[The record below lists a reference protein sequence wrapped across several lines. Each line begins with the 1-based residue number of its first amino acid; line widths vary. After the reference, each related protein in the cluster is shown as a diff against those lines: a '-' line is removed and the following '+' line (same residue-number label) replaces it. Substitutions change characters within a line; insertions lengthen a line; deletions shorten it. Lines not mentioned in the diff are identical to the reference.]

1 MVKKCQ
7 QKNVELLKVENTKR
21 QILEYQ
27 NLMFKIIASDLRRRI
42 KQFFISNVSLN
53 KVVFIII
60 VRETKISSSFYS
72 SKVVL

>member
-27 NLMFKIIASDLRRRI
+27 NLMFKIIASDLRRI
-42 KQFFISNVSLN
+42 KHFFISNVSPK
-53 KVVFIII
+53 KVVFL
-60 VRETKISSSFYS
+60 S
-72 SKVVL
+72 

>member
-42 KQFFISNVSLN
+42 KQFFISNVSPN

-60 VRETKISSSFYS
+60 WR
-72 SKVVL
+72 